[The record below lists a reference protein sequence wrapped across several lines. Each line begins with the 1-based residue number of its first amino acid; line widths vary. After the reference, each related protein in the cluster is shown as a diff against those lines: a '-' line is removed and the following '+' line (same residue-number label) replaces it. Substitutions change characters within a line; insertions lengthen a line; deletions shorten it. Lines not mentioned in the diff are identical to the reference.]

1 MTIAATRTPLAATAG
16 YPQEFAELYRA
27 AGYWTDE
34 TFVRFLSVRADRHG
48 ERVAVVGRD
57 ARGTERRLTYRE
69 LTGAA
74 DRIATGL
81 AAAGVRPG
89 DRVLVQL
96 PNIVEY
102 TEVVFAV
109 FRLGALPVFALP
121 AHRSAEI
128 GYFCRFTDAAAYVIA
143 GEHGG
148 FDYRGLARQ
157 VCTNLDRPPVVVVAG
172 DAQEFT
178 PLDALR
184 EHEPGEFADVEAESV
199 AFLQLSGGTTGT
211 PKLIPRTHTDYLYSV
226 RESARICGVDAGS
239 RMLVVLPA
247 AHNFPMSSP
256 GILGVL
262 HAGGT
267 IVLAPDPSPDTAF
280 ALIERERVTMASL
293 VPPLALAWLSARPR
307 IDRDLSSLQVL
318 QVGGAKF
325 GAEAAARVTPE
336 LGCTLQQVFGMAE
349 GLVNYTRLDDPEATI
364 VGTQG
369 RPISP
374 HDEIRVVDD
383 ADRPVAPGAT
393 GHLLTRGPYT
403 IRGYYDAPGHNA
415 SAFTADG
422 FYRTGD
428 LVRLTE
434 DGYVVVEGRA
444 KDQINRGGEKIAAEE
459 VENHLLAHPGVLDA
473 AVVAV
478 PDAYLGERT
487 CVFVVADGEA
497 PKAPALRTFLRERGL
512 AAYKIPDKVV
522 FVDTFPRT
530 GVGKTSRAGLRRAL
544 AATLQH

>member
-199 AFLQLSGGTTGT
+199 AFLQLSGGTTE
-211 PKLIPRTHTDYLYSV
+211 PRS
-226 RESARICGVDAGS
+226 
-239 RMLVVLPA
+239 
-247 AHNFPMSSP
+247 
-256 GILGVL
+256 
-262 HAGGT
+262 
-267 IVLAPDPSPDTAF
+267 
-280 ALIERERVTMASL
+280 
-293 VPPLALAWLSARPR
+293 
-307 IDRDLSSLQVL
+307 
-318 QVGGAKF
+318 
-325 GAEAAARVTPE
+325 
-336 LGCTLQQVFGMAE
+336 
-349 GLVNYTRLDDPEATI
+349 
-364 VGTQG
+364 
-369 RPISP
+369 
-374 HDEIRVVDD
+374 
-383 ADRPVAPGAT
+383 
-393 GHLLTRGPYT
+393 
-403 IRGYYDAPGHNA
+403 
-415 SAFTADG
+415 
-422 FYRTGD
+422 
-428 LVRLTE
+428 
-434 DGYVVVEGRA
+434 
-444 KDQINRGGEKIAAEE
+444 
-459 VENHLLAHPGVLDA
+459 
-473 AVVAV
+473 
-478 PDAYLGERT
+478 
-487 CVFVVADGEA
+487 
-497 PKAPALRTFLRERGL
+497 
-512 AAYKIPDKVV
+512 
-522 FVDTFPRT
+522 
-530 GVGKTSRAGLRRAL
+530 
-544 AATLQH
+544 